1 MSDGSETGAHQKM
14 AQGRCKL
21 KKEEG
26 GGKKGKEKTLL
37 EIKLQLLSVTW

>member
-21 KKEEG
+21 KKEERG
-26 GGKKGKEKTLL
+26 GGKKERKRPF
-37 EIKLQLLSVTW
+37 WR